1 MAEFSKLISY
11 FQQRFIKTSTLN
23 YHHYHCDR
31 LDLVLKLNL
40 IKTMIMIIIII
51 IFIMIIVIDRVLK
64 LILLR
69 APMLRLLAS
78 VNSLLQDRNNIF

>member
-23 YHHYHCDR
+23 YHHYHCNR
-31 LDLVLKLNL
+31 LDLVLNP
-40 IKTMIMIIIII
+40 IKTMTMIMIIIV
-51 IFIMIIVIDRVLK
+51 FIMIIIIDRVLK

-78 VNSLLQDRNNIF
+78 VNSLLQDRTD